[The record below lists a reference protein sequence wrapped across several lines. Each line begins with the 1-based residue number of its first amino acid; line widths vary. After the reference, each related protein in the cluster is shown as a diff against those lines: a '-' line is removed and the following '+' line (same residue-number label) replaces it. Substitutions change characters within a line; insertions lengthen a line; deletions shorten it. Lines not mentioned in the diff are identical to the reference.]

1 MKDNNVYY
9 KKDNGRYEPFGI
21 YGMYDYLP
29 DGIWYVKHGSHSRSI
44 TSFSYLENIYKVGDA
59 KQIDIPEICGMAN
72 LAQEVMEND
81 SMQELLAETFT
92 SYQDVIA
99 KTISIL
105 VQKSKKLKD
114 AEEIGKDFD
123 I

>member
-1 MKDNNVYY
+1 
-9 KKDNGRYEPFGI
+9 
-21 YGMYDYLP
+21 MYDYLR
-29 DGIWYVKHGSHSRSI
+29 DVLGYVKHSSYSRSR
-44 TSFSYLENIYKVGDA
+44 TSFSYLENIYKVRDA

-114 AEEIGKDFD
+114 AEESGKDLD